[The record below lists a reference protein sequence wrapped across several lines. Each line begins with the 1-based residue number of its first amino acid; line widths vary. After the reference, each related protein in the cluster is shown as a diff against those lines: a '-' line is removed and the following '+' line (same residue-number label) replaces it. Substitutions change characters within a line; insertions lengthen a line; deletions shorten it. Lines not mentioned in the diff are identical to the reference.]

1 MISQSFLLLAA
12 DKGNV
17 RVEVSDPT
25 LLEDLRGYLLKNGCP
40 SEPRSVDICEVRV
53 LWSEGERSDSAD
65 RLKIFGHLREW
76 CAEHPGVKAN
86 ILTA

>member
-1 MISQSFLLLAA
+1 
-12 DKGNV
+12 V

-40 SEPRSVDICEVRV
+40 SESWSVDICEVRV

>member
-1 MISQSFLLLAA
+1 M
-12 DKGNV
+12 

-40 SEPRSVDICEVRV
+40 SESRAVDIFEVRV
-53 LWSEGERSDSAD
+53 LWSEGERPDSAD

>member
-1 MISQSFLLLAA
+1 
-12 DKGNV
+12 V

-25 LLEDLRGYLLKNGCP
+25 LLEDLRSYLLKNGCP
-40 SEPRSVDICEVRV
+40 SEPLGAEICEVRV
-53 LWSEGERSDSAD
+53 LWSEGDRSDSAD

>member
-1 MISQSFLLLAA
+1 MA
-12 DKGNV
+12 DV

-40 SEPRSVDICEVRV
+40 SEPRSADICEVRV

-86 ILTA
+86 MMTA

>member
-1 MISQSFLLLAA
+1 
-12 DKGNV
+12 V

-25 LLEDLRGYLLKNGCP
+25 LLEDLRRYLLQNGCP
-40 SEPRSVDICEVRV
+40 SESRSADICEVRV
-53 LWSEGERSDSAD
+53 LWSEGDRSETAD

-86 ILTA
+86 SLT

>member
-1 MISQSFLLLAA
+1 M
-12 DKGNV
+12 

-76 CAEHPGVKAN
+76 CAEHPGVKGEHPDGISAARRGRN
-86 ILTA
+86 VRSGA

>member
-1 MISQSFLLLAA
+1 MA
-12 DKGNV
+12 DV

-25 LLEDLRGYLLKNGCP
+25 LLEDLRGFLLKNGCP
-40 SEPRSVDICEVRV
+40 SESRSEDVFEVRV

-76 CAEHPGVKAN
+76 CSEHPGVKAN
-86 ILTA
+86 ILA

>member
-1 MISQSFLLLAA
+1 M
-12 DKGNV
+12 

-40 SEPRSVDICEVRV
+40 SEPRSEDVCEVRV
-53 LWSEGERSDSAD
+53 MWSEGERPD
-65 RLKIFGHLREW
+65 RLKIFGHLRDW

-86 ILTA
+86 ILAN